1 MDKIKQNCRYG
12 IGLRKQGGFY
22 DWLGNGIYRMANQ
35 GDVKGD
41 EAKIRAGFTSQ
52 ELAALRSKNPSAANQ
67 VRNKYMQ
74 LHANQNRR
82 VKGWDDAV
90 KSRTAQLSSRVAAG
104 VADSAGLGFL
114 VNRDQWGEGNHIPE
128 WMRAAAYGTGA
139 GLGYTTQAFALGG
152 AARLGAKGLYRA
164 ARSST
169 SPMARSIYRG
179 AGNMLRTGSISGNL
193 GRVAQRAGAS
203 GTGLAGKGLQAAGNL
218 FTRKGVIGGTARLAG
233 DAAAYSA
240 LSMVP
245 GGTIVNSLMYPKFTT
260 VMRATEDITDPDV
273 VEFMGLAAGQ
283 TPASQENAGDTVYK
297 RLSAPGADPRAVLS
311 SEVVK
316 QQGWSSPWQTTK
328 AFFGDDDAKYNM
340 TVEAFKNNPELARS
354 TGAYVLDRVAGIAN
368 GGGDQKPPTDFE
380 IKVANA
386 ALSHMPDAELKSYL
400 ENKFS
405 VDPKNSL
412 QFVKNMAE
420 LSNREGAVA
429 IDPRVTA
436 FMTDKTKQVAKETFF
451 RDPLGSAPALVSAW
465 LRSKGV
471 GSGITGAVENPW
483 VFYGGLAALLLGGLA
498 LFSGGG
504 NSGRNNQAPSAQGAT
519 PGFDYYKY
527 RSLGMQGG

>member
-1 MDKIKQNCRYG
+1 MDKIRHNCRYG
-12 IGLRKQGGFY
+12 VGLRKQGGFY

-41 EAKIRAGFTSQ
+41 EAKIRAGFTNQ

-67 VRNKYMQ
+67 VKNKYMQ

-82 VKGWDDAV
+82 VKGWDAAV
-90 KSRTAQLSSRVAAG
+90 KSRAAQLSSRVAAG

-152 AARLGAKGLYRA
+152 AARLGAKGLYSA
-164 ARSST
+164 ARST
-169 SPMARSIYRG
+169 TNPMARGLYRG

-218 FTRKGVIGGTARLAG
+218 FTRKGVLGGTARLAG

-240 LSMVP
+240 LSAVP
-245 GGTIVNSLMYPKFTT
+245 GVAIVNGLMYPKLTT
-260 VMRATEDITDPDV
+260 VMRASEDI
-273 VEFMGLAAGQ
+273 MGQ
-283 TPASQENAGDTVYK
+283 DEQPAHTGGTVYE
-297 RLSAPGADPRAVLS
+297 RLSAPGADPKAVLS
-311 SEVVK
+311 AEVIK
-316 QQGWSSPWQTTK
+316 QQGLSSPWQAAK

-340 TVEAFKNNPELARS
+340 AVEAFKNNPELAKS
-354 TGAYVLDRVAGIAN
+354 TGAYVLDRVAGLAA
-368 GGGDQKPPTDFE
+368 GGNNQKPPTDFD

-420 LSNREGAVA
+420 LSNRDGAVA

-504 NSGRNNQAPSAQGAT
+504 NSGRNNQAPSAQGGT

>member
-1 MDKIKQNCRYG
+1 MDKIKHNCRYG

-41 EAKIRAGFTSQ
+41 EAKIRAGFTNQ

-67 VRNKYMQ
+67 VKNKYMQ

-164 ARSST
+164 ARSTT
-169 SPMARSIYRG
+169 SPMARSLYRG

-203 GTGLAGKGLQAAGNL
+203 GTGLASKGLQTAGNL

-233 DAAAYSA
+233 DTAAYSA

-245 GGTIVNSLMYPKFTT
+245 GGTIVNSLMYPKLTT
-260 VMRATEDITDPDV
+260 AIRAAEDITGQDV
-273 VEFMGLAAGQ
+273 QPEQ
-283 TPASQENAGDTVYK
+283 TGGTVYD
-297 RLSAPGADPRAVLS
+297 RLSAPGADPEAVLS
-311 SEVVK
+311 EEVVK
-316 QQGWSSPWQTTK
+316 QQGWFSPWQTTK

-340 TVEAFKNNPELARS
+340 TVEAFKNNPELAKS
-354 TGAYVLDRVAGIAN
+354 TGAYVLDRVAGIAK

-386 ALSHMPDAELKSYL
+386 ALSHMSDEELKTYL
-400 ENKFS
+400 GNKFS
-405 VDPKNSL
+405 VDPKDSL

-471 GSGITGAVENPW
+471 GSSITGAVENPW
-483 VFYGGLAALLLGGLA
+483 VFYGSLAALLLGGLA
-498 LFSGGG
+498 LFSGSG
-504 NSGRNNQAPSAQGAT
+504 NSGQNNQAPAAQGTT

>member
-1 MDKIKQNCRYG
+1 MDKIKHNCRYG
-12 IGLRKQGGFY
+12 VGLRKQGGFY

-35 GDVKGD
+35 GDAKGD
-41 EAKIRAGFTSQ
+41 EAKIRAGFTDQ

-67 VRNKYMQ
+67 VKNKYMQ

-128 WMRAAAYGTGA
+128 WMRAAAYGAGA

-152 AARLGAKGLYRA
+152 AARLGAKGLYNA
-164 ARSST
+164 ARSTT
-169 SPMARSIYRG
+169 SPMARSLYRG

-203 GTGLAGKGLQAAGNL
+203 GTGLASKGLQTAGNL
-218 FTRKGVIGGTARLAG
+218 LTRKGVIGGTARLAG

-240 LSMVP
+240 LSAVP
-245 GGTIVNSLMYPKFTT
+245 GGTIVNSLMYPKLTT
-260 VMRATEDITDPDV
+260 AIRAAEDITGQDV
-273 VEFMGLAAGQ
+273 QPEHTGG
-283 TPASQENAGDTVYK
+283 TVYD
-297 RLSAPGADPRAVLS
+297 RLSAPGADPKAVLS

-316 QQGWSSPWQTTK
+316 QQGWFSPWQTTK

-340 TVEAFKNNPELARS
+340 TVEAFKNNPELAKS

-386 ALSHMPDAELKSYL
+386 ALSHMSDEELKTYL
-400 ENKFS
+400 GNKFS

-436 FMTDKTKQVAKETFF
+436 FMADKTKQVAKETFF

-483 VFYGGLAALLLGGLA
+483 VFYGSLAALLLGGLA

-504 NSGRNNQAPSAQGAT
+504 NSGQNNQAPAAQGAT